1 MSEIT
6 AEELKERLEAG
17 DDLCVVDIRPEEDYE
32 METIEGA
39 QNLPIR
45 EALQNGDLETVQE
58 RLDELPEDREIVMF
72 CDAGVTSGET
82 AKMLSE
88 QGHDSK
94 AIDGGLNS
102 WKENRD

>member
-1 MSEIT
+1 MSEIP

-32 METIEGA
+32 AETIEGA

-45 EALQNGDLETVQE
+45 EALKNGNIEAVQE
-58 RLDELPEDREIVMF
+58 RLDELPEDQEIVMF
-72 CDAGVTSGET
+72 CDAGITSRET

-88 QGHDSK
+88 QGHNSK
-94 AIDGGLNS
+94 ALDGGLNS
-102 WKENRD
+102 WKENWD